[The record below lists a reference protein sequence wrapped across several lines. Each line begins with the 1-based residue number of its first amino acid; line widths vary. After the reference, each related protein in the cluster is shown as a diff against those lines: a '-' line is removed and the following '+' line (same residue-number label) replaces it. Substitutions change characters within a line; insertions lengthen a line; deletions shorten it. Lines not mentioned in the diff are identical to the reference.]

1 MYRHMPT
8 CPQVPVP
15 HNRLAWL
22 FAGPQETEADDI
34 RLDLVE
40 RVRREIA
47 EGTYETPEKWEAALA
62 GLARDLD

>member
-1 MYRHMPT
+1 MYRYLPT
-8 CPQVPVP
+8 CPQAPVS

-22 FAGPQETEADDI
+22 FNAPHEAETNEI
-34 RLDLVE
+34 RVDLVE

-62 GLARDLD
+62 GLARDLE

>member
-1 MYRHMPT
+1 MYRYTPT
-8 CPQVPVP
+8 CPQVPVC
-15 HNRLAWL
+15 HNRLAGL
-22 FAGPQETEADDI
+22 FSTPQEPQEEI

-62 GLARDLD
+62 GLARDLE

>member
-1 MYRHMPT
+1 MYRHMST

-15 HNRLAWL
+15 HNRLACL
-22 FAGPQETEADDI
+22 FAAPQETEADNI

-40 RVRREIA
+40 RVRGEIA

>member
-8 CPQVPVP
+8 YPQVPVS

-22 FAGPQETEADDI
+22 FNTPHEVEADEI
-34 RLDLVE
+34 RLDLVA

-47 EGTYETPEKWEAALA
+47 EGTYETPEKWEAAFA
-62 GLARDLD
+62 GLAQDLM